1 MIVGV
6 APRGGGSEF
15 FGGGALA
22 RANED
27 SVLAQILQE
36 IFSDIA
42 RGNREWKAAIITE
55 IEGVAARGDRDER
68 IRLALRAGECDR
80 RRGCAKCASPGRRWR
95 RSRRWRMRRH
105 SSGFRRG
112 CRADRGANLRQ
123 NREERMPE
131 WLCWD
136 VVRCWVSRGYPL

>member
-68 IRLALRAGECDR
+68 IRLALRAGGNVIDAVGARNVPVLVGDGGDR
-80 RRGCAKCASPGRRWR
+80 GDGGCVAIRAGFDENVARTAARICGKIARGGRCWSGCAG
-95 RSRRWRMRRH
+95 M
-105 SSGFRRG
+105 
-112 CRADRGANLRQ
+112 
-123 NREERMPE
+123 
-131 WLCWD
+131 
-136 VVRCWVSRGYPL
+136 